1 MDNEIWVFLSHSN
14 KDYEKVCKVRN
25 MLEQQGYRPLVFF
38 LNCLN
43 DDDEIDLLIKRE
55 IDSRQKFILCNS
67 VNARNSKWVQK
78 EVDYIKRKNRLW
90 EKVDIDASIEY
101 IERSLV
107 RFQSRNTVY
116 INGVSGDNEIIESIA
131 RYFMD
136 KDYIVVNIDNCDNE
150 DYIKCGYFV
159 NLYSENVLLK
169 WNTPRFVMNY
179 NKILKYD
186 YITEETAIINV
197 FIDPRDELL
206 RKYYMDP
213 GVDKYEGLPES
224 DNKIIDVDY
233 SDKKMDDIPFL
244 IYDILLKLDSNIN
257 DIFNFSESC
266 KKTPCEIE
274 TLKKCMELNYTNLEL
289 GELIQY
295 GFLFENYHEYLQH
308 DVLSIIRS
316 TAMFELACNYIVG
329 GAIKKSFKEAIKLF
343 YTASILGM
351 KNAQKILYKLGPTVL
366 SVQLVKELE
375 KNAFKSADGFLEYL
389 LAKCVEYKKSF
400 LVDKDAILHLYE
412 YSAMKGCVFASEE
425 LRCIHA
431 NIQNI
436 CNEKHEISNNI
447 NINDL
452 CIYTCKV
459 NWSELLKRI

>member
-169 WNTPRFVMNY
+169 WNTPRFVM
-179 NKILKYD
+179 KD
-186 YITEETAIINV
+186 
-197 FIDPRDELL
+197 
-206 RKYYMDP
+206 RK
-213 GVDKYEGLPES
+213 
-224 DNKIIDVDY
+224 
-233 SDKKMDDIPFL
+233 
-244 IYDILLKLDSNIN
+244 
-257 DIFNFSESC
+257 
-266 KKTPCEIE
+266 
-274 TLKKCMELNYTNLEL
+274 
-289 GELIQY
+289 
-295 GFLFENYHEYLQH
+295 
-308 DVLSIIRS
+308 
-316 TAMFELACNYIVG
+316 
-329 GAIKKSFKEAIKLF
+329 
-343 YTASILGM
+343 
-351 KNAQKILYKLGPTVL
+351 
-366 SVQLVKELE
+366 SVV
-375 KNAFKSADGFLEYL
+375 
-389 LAKCVEYKKSF
+389 
-400 LVDKDAILHLYE
+400 
-412 YSAMKGCVFASEE
+412 
-425 LRCIHA
+425 
-431 NIQNI
+431 
-436 CNEKHEISNNI
+436 
-447 NINDL
+447 
-452 CIYTCKV
+452 
-459 NWSELLKRI
+459 